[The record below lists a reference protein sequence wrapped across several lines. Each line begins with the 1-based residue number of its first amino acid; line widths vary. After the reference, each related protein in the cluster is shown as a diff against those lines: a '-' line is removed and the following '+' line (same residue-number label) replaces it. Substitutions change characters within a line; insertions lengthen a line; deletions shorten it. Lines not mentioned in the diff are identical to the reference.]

1 MAADEPVKRL
11 AVPRAQDLAEL
22 SIHDPRA
29 RRRLLVWPN
38 QVPLTSSGAKY
49 RQVEHDSAQEAQSIA
64 SLPQHSCSTT
74 PESQRTL
81 DKNATTSSSME
92 HHIEF
97 AFAVIKDA
105 DPSSKLWLG

>member
-49 RQVEHDSAQEAQSIA
+49 CVESA
-64 SLPQHSCSTT
+64 STPRGKRGEQT
-74 PESQRTL
+74 G
-81 DKNATTSSSME
+81 A
-92 HHIEF
+92 
-97 AFAVIKDA
+97 
-105 DPSSKLWLG
+105 